1 MSTFEGASISVISDR
16 TGSDID
22 YSSDMDYS
30 SDIEYHSP
38 PLVSATG
45 LTRSNTLMSDQYGR
59 DYDDGMTFEQLRPT
73 SATGDNS
80 VRFLPALSPRL
91 VRTESAMYEC
101 DLQSPPEDDMIP
113 IKRPTLSRNASVCC
127 TTDPYDRVDCVS
139 AETDNPR
146 SGYTPSGSLSYF
158 PPEEILASSLPKRL
172 SHMMRRSNA
181 GPDVE
186 YVRHLVAAMA
196 CEMSVAERMELI
208 ALLASV

>member
-38 PLVSATG
+38 PPVSA
-45 LTRSNTLMSDQYGR
+45 LMSDQYGR
-59 DYDDGMTFEQLRPT
+59 EYDDGITFEQRRPT
-73 SATGDNS
+73 SAAGDNS
-80 VRFLPALSPRL
+80 VRHLTNTVRFLHALPPGL
-91 VRTESAMYEC
+91 VRTGSSLYEC
-101 DLQSPPEDDMIP
+101 DPQSPHEDDMIP
-113 IKRPTLSRNASVCC
+113 IKRPTLSRSASVCC
-127 TTDPYDRVDCVS
+127 TTDPYDDMDCVS
-139 AETDNPR
+139 AETDNHR
-146 SGYTPSGSLSYF
+146 SGDTPYGSLSYF